1 MNLILILSILFILL
15 VITYLMKTKNEGF
28 QIDSSRM
35 GLLNLCFEHPSDPR
49 CYSTPRVIT
58 TAPLSLSPQ
67 ETKYLYDK
75 CISQPGATMKECLAK
90 SRAGENTDMCRQIC
104 KQDLKTT
111 MLSDSDKL
119 RLEMS
124 GLPDTSGDKYC
135 NSVCYDM
142 IFTLRNSASSGIA

>member
-1 MNLILILSILFILL
+1 
-15 VITYLMKTKNEGF
+15 MKAKNEGF
-28 QIDSSRM
+28 DISSSRID
-35 GLLNLCFEHPSDPR
+35 LLNLCFDNPSDPK
-49 CYSTPRVIT
+49 CFSTPRVIT

-75 CISQPGATMKECLAK
+75 CISQPGATMKGCLIV

-104 KQDLKTT
+104 KQDLKTS
-111 MLSDSDKL
+111 MLSDTDKL
-119 RLEMS
+119 KLEMT

>member
-1 MNLILILSILFILL
+1 MHIIFILSIMFILL
-15 VITYLMKTKNEGF
+15 VITYLSKKNEGF
-28 QIDSSRM
+28 DISSSRID
-35 GLLNLCFEHPSDPR
+35 LLNLCFDNPGDPR

-75 CISQPGATMKECLAK
+75 CISQPGATMKGCLVV

-104 KQDLKTT
+104 KQDLKTSMSSET
-111 MLSDSDKL
+111 DKL
-119 RLEMS
+119 KLEMT
-124 GLPDTSGDKYC
+124 GLPDTSGDRYC
-135 NSVCYDM
+135 NRVCYDM

>member
-1 MNLILILSILFILL
+1 MSIIFVLSILFILL
-15 VITYLMKTKNEGF
+15 VITYLLQKKKEGF
-28 QIDSSRM
+28 EISSSRID
-35 GLLNLCFEHPSDPR
+35 LLDLCYNDPSDPR

-75 CISQPGATMKECLAK
+75 CISQPGATMKGCLVQ

-111 MLSDSDKL
+111 MMSESDKL
-119 RLEMS
+119 KLEMT